1 MLRREATHKVLPSA
15 LMGTRD
21 RYESEPPPPPDHER
35 VRSRLESVIPDLIKK
50 AVIGGVER
58 GYEGAESL
66 RNFISEQKL
75 PKEIVNAMF
84 SQIDETKNGLFRVVA
99 KELRSFLEQ
108 VDWQRE
114 LQKLLTTVSF
124 EIKTEIRFIP
134 NDSTPEKLGRPEVKA
149 GMKIKRNDVM
159 DEERKKKK
167 RRRREDGD
175 PSADN
180 EAQEGSETQPPDDPA
195 DDIQARVTQVDS
207 PRSSKTE
214 TKRTDSNDGESS

>member
-1 MLRREATHKVLPSA
+1 MLA
-15 LMGTRD
+15 LHAMGSRD

-35 VRSRLESVIPDLIKK
+35 ARRRLESVIPDLIKK

-149 GMKIKRNDVM
+149 GMKIKRNDI

-167 RRRREDGD
+167 RRRRDDDD
-175 PSADN
+175 PNAENDPQ
-180 EAQEGSETQPPDDPA
+180 EASDTQAAPDPA
-195 DDIQARVTQVDS
+195 DDIQARVTQPDGP
-207 PRSSKTE
+207 PRGSKTAPNE
-214 TKRTDSNDGESS
+214 GES